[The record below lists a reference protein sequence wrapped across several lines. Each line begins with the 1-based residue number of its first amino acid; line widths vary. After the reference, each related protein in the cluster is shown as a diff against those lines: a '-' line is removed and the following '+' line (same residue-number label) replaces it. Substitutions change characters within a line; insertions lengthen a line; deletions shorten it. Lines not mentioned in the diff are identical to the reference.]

1 MATSSAI
8 SKLTAT
14 EQAQFFY
21 VTYYGRPADPAGL
34 TYWAGV
40 IAKDGL
46 DSVAKNFSNS
56 AEAKVKYP
64 SLGSSSNLTQLKSD
78 IQTLYKTVF
87 GRDPLATD
95 PATGKPY
102 DAGGLDYWYD
112 GVVKGTFSF
121 GQLSIILYNAA
132 AENPVTQQDVLAIG
146 NRATAAQSFTDSL
159 KTPAQIAAYSG
170 QTAVTSTSTWLATVD
185 YRTETVTNAV
195 ATKSDL
201 IFNLVINPDKPNTAN
216 PVITVAALAVNED
229 SKDNVGKVT
238 ATDADGDKLLYSVDA
253 ASAKGGVVSIDA
265 AGSFKYSPAG
275 DFAGSDSF
283 KVTVSDGRGGVSVA
297 TVNVTVAEVNAV
309 KATASLAATEDSV
322 ASGKIA
328 FDNPGAETL
337 IASVKTPATN
347 GKVAFVSGSADGSF
361 TYTPNENYNGSDV
374 FVIEVKDGTKVSTQ
388 TVTVTVASVN
398 DTPVIA
404 TAAETISVTED
415 VAFTTGKVGASDAD
429 LKDASPDVI
438 TYSAAGAAK
447 GTVSFTAAGDYTYT
461 PKANENGSDSFVI
474 TATDKAG
481 AKATKT
487 VAVNIAA
494 VNDAPVAASTASI
507 STNEDVSVK
516 GSMSAS
522 DADANDT
529 LAYEVKTQGT
539 KGSVALA
546 ADGSYTYTPNKDAN
560 GTDSFVLTASDGTAT
575 VSQTV
580 SVSIAA
586 VNDAPVLAATATA
599 TVAEDSTLSATV
611 SATDPDTGDVL
622 SYAIKTAPTNG
633 LATISAAGV
642 VSYAPKLNYSGA
654 DSLEV
659 EVTDAAGAKSRQV
672 LSITVSPV
680 NDAPVAASGTASVVG
695 GAAVTIPLADLISD
709 VETAKDK
716 LQIVDVIA
724 SRGNVSVSGT

>member
-695 GAAVTIPLADLISD
+695 GAAVTMKRQKTSFKSLM
-709 VETAKDK
+709 
-716 LQIVDVIA
+716 
-724 SRGNVSVSGT
+724 